1 MAAIKI
7 QTETSVIPVIIG
19 DLEFGFEVTDE
30 NIQKL
35 YGLADKVQAE
45 IEEINTDDFE
55 GMKEVLKRSYDF
67 LLGEGTFDKFYKVS
81 PSVIIVTRYLYA
93 IMEQLEDAILEKAGK
108 TSHDKVQ
115 KYLQQKNK
123 QNKAKS
129 KKK

>member
-19 DLEFGFEVTDE
+19 DLELGFEVTDE

-35 YGLADKVQAE
+35 HNLSDKVQAE
-45 IEEINTDDFE
+45 IEEVKTEDIE
-55 GMKEVLKRSYDF
+55 GAKEILKKTFDF
-67 LLGEGTFDKFYKVS
+67 LLGEGTFDNIYKVS
-81 PSVIIVTRYLYA
+81 PSVIIVTRYLYT
-93 IMEQLEDAILEKAGK
+93 IIEKLEDAVLEKAGK
-108 TSHDKVQ
+108 TSHDKIQ